1 MRESVPAKGALG
13 FAMRKVDK
21 FRIIDNCIKCEVYRN
36 LAEHFARFK
45 NPYTDEY
52 LDWMHEIYVE
62 HLDKEHLIR

>member
-1 MRESVPAKGALG
+1 
-13 FAMRKVDK
+13 MRKVDK